1 MPTLLEIMQAVAD
14 YYGSPLVKDNGVYSL
29 ELVIGDDERT
39 QVVHGTVQQDR
50 FGRDVF
56 MVFTRVGEWDEGINT
71 EGLLELN
78 LTAPYVKTAKFG
90 GHLIACGDQLL
101 DTCQVEEVIN
111 IIEEVANFGDYL
123 EEAIFGSD
131 SN

>member
-1 MPTLLEIMQAVAD
+1 MPTLLEVMEAVAD
-14 YYGSPLVKDNGVYSL
+14 YYGSPLVEDSGVYSL
-29 ELVIGDDERT
+29 EIVVGDGERT

-56 MVFTRVGEWDEGINT
+56 MVFTRVGEWSDAISA

-78 LTAPYVKTAKFG
+78 VTAPYVKAAKFG

-101 DTCQVEEVIN
+101 DTCQVEEVVN
-111 IIEEVANFGDYL
+111 IIEEVANFGDFL